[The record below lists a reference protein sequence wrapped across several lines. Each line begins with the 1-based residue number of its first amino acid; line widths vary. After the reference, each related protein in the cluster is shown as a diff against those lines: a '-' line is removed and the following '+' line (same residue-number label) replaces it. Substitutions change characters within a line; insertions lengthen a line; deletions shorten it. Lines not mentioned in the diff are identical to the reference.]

1 MSDSIDDLFDK
12 AEEERDADQW
22 DFDENPVIKGI
33 LVGVGVA
40 PGREYGSYFVLRI
53 KEETSGATYGIP
65 VWGVVFNNQV
75 SDAAPKIGS
84 PIGIKYEGL
93 KPNKDGSRE
102 YKSWVVVSPD
112 PDFASWHEL
121 HARKDGGGAL
131 RPKIQAPAAAVDADE
146 DDFF

>member
-1 MSDSIDDLFDK
+1 MADAIDDLFDN
-12 AEEERDADQW
+12 AEEEANADQW
-22 DFDENPVIKGI
+22 DFDENPTIKGI

-40 PGREYGSYFVLRI
+40 PGREYGPYSVLRV
-53 KEETSGATYGIP
+53 KEQQSGKTYGIP

-102 YKSWVVVSPD
+102 YKGWVVVSPD
-112 PDFASWHEL
+112 ADFAAWHDL
-121 HARKDGGGAL
+121 HGRKSGSTRAPIAQPSAGGDDG
-131 RPKIQAPAAAVDADE
+131 E
-146 DDFF
+146 TDFF